1 MSKERAVRQA
11 KRLFTRAA
19 LSQCGWDEAM
29 EALARAVDSHC
40 GQLIGFGIRADVH
53 FNVLT
58 GIDPSMLDD
67 FVRVGGGD
75 PEINS
80 RIRVGLRIPEM
91 VWCGDSRLT
100 PEQDTARSPE
110 FAHWLARNR
119 LGRCRLLKLVRRDDM
134 NVGTCI
140 GRDSGQGD
148 FTAEDDRILEDLAPA
163 LRNAVL
169 IQQAI
174 EGEQAAIVANSFD
187 RVSRPIFVC
196 GPDGQI
202 VACSRRAERLLT
214 ERRWFTARGNR
225 LRAAHPGL
233 AGMFAALL
241 ARACLSAGGGGWSDG
256 NAGDNAIILR
266 DAEGEPLLVRM
277 HGFADANPFRLLS
290 AALVV
295 PYVVE
300 NREAELAGL
309 AARLFDLTPSEATI
323 LAYLASGRK
332 PAAIAGLVGVQP
344 STVRS
349 HLKRIFLKTGARSQ
363 LEVSAMLRNL

>member
-1 MSKERAVRQA
+1 MSKELAVRQA
-11 KRLFTRAA
+11 KRLFTQAA

-29 EALARAVDSHC
+29 DAMARAAGSHC
-40 GQLIGFGIRADVH
+40 GQLIGFGIKADVH

-58 GIDPSMLDD
+58 GVDPAMLDE
-67 FVRVGGGD
+67 FVRIGGGN

-80 RIRVGLRIPEM
+80 RIRLGLSIPEM
-91 VWCGDSRLT
+91 VWCGDSQLT
-100 PEQDTARSPE
+100 PEQDAQRSPE
-110 FAHWLARNR
+110 FADWLARNR
-119 LGRCRLLKLVRRDDM
+119 LGQCRLLKLVRRDDM

-140 GRDSGQGD
+140 GRDSAQGG
-148 FTAEDDRILEDLAPA
+148 FSAEDERLLEDLAVA

-187 RVSRPIFVC
+187 RVSRPVFVC

-202 VACSRRAERLLT
+202 VACSSRAERLLT
-214 ERRWFTARGNR
+214 ERRWLTARGNR

-233 AGMFAALL
+233 AGTFAALL

-256 NAGDNAIILR
+256 NAGDNAFILR
-266 DAEGEPLLVRM
+266 DTEGEPLLVRM
-277 HGFADANPFRLLS
+277 HGFADADPFRLLS

-295 PYVVE
+295 PYVTE

-332 PAAIAGLVGVQP
+332 PDAIAALTGIKT